1 MSKKTKVFEYKFIAC
16 DAEKATARRIE
27 VKVCIR
33 DVSDLYIE
41 VYKNKSIIT
50 QTCINH
56 TFKEINNRLTKILQ
70 PHLFKRDINV
80 IQQYLLNC

>member
-27 VKVCIR
+27 VKICIR
-33 DVSDLYIE
+33 DVSNLYIE
-41 VYKNKSIIT
+41 VYKNKSIIIED
-50 QTCINH
+50 CIKH
-56 TFKEINNRLTKILQ
+56 TFKEINNRLIKILQ

-80 IQQYLLNC
+80 IQQYLFTC